1 MVMKMNKFCQKFITV
16 AEKIRATAKTVEG
29 KIYLDQV
36 ARKYLTDWME
46 SNEEEIVNCFRC
58 RKRIK
63 KWMEENFVVS
73 SSDFLKE
80 GIKNK

>member
-36 ARKYLTDWME
+36 ARKYLTD
-46 SNEEEIVNCFRC
+46 
-58 RKRIK
+58 
-63 KWMEENFVVS
+63 
-73 SSDFLKE
+73 
-80 GIKNK
+80 